1 MFTENHIIK
10 KKKFYGVKS
19 VHLRNLA
26 LLLKELLF
34 AHDFQMAGQ
43 VINIL
48 LCHYKHFKE
57 IIVKSGIEVM
67 RSLPTTFHEQIVQF
81 YRRLVALDKK
91 KNTSLRTTFILEF
104 AFYYMRKGFFK
115 EAVDTLSSYLT
126 VDPYK
131 TNPLF
136 HGYCG
141 LACYMQWERELQ
153 TLATI
158 LGKEEVK
165 YSEMQD
171 KTMALYRQARMNL
184 EQSIRLLP
192 SCDSF
197 LFYYVKLLVFNEE
210 YDVAL
215 DALERFR
222 DISPNHPNAYR
233 YLARF
238 YEFYFPDKTQQRL
251 HALRKWIELDPNN
264 DEAFYQLT
272 TFYENGM
279 ISLNE
284 IIDITINRIDYNVDD
299 VTLWRFFISLLFNK
313 ISSNAQPENR
323 NYIIHDNSASV
334 EEELYRSN
342 VLNESD
348 ENEWMKK
355 LHWWRE
361 SLLFPSTRQI
371 NTNISGDEIL
381 CLRGL
386 CSLLLFGRKNNR
398 SYYLILRHFES
409 QNQLNKIEEI
419 FSQFGISILPCE
431 LQMCTSAEME
441 SSSDET
447 EDNNNGSPDK

>member
-1 MFTENHIIK
+1 
-10 KKKFYGVKS
+10 
-19 VHLRNLA
+19 
-26 LLLKELLF
+26 
-34 AHDFQMAGQ
+34 
-43 VINIL
+43 
-48 LCHYKHFKE
+48 
-57 IIVKSGIEVM
+57 
-67 RSLPTTFHEQIVQF
+67 
-81 YRRLVALDKK
+81 
-91 KNTSLRTTFILEF
+91 
-104 AFYYMRKGFFK
+104 
-115 EAVDTLSSYLT
+115 
-126 VDPYK
+126 
-131 TNPLF
+131 
-136 HGYCG
+136 
-141 LACYMQWERELQ
+141 
-153 TLATI
+153 
-158 LGKEEVK
+158 
-165 YSEMQD
+165 MQD

-313 ISSNAQPENR
+313 ISSSAQPENR

-371 NTNISGDEIL
+371 NTNIPGDEIL

-441 SSSDET
+441 NSSDET
-447 EDNNNGSPDK
+447 EDNNNGPHNK